1 MSSVDLAEPEKLKKV
16 AEALAQS
23 ERLRQEKHYQ
33 EGIDLLIEALKYGTN
48 KAQIYFRLGNI
59 YYDAG
64 DLAHAEYAYRKA
76 IDHDP
81 QHINAHHNLAV
92 VYKKQGRIAESI
104 KMRKRANSLARQH
117 PDKVQLN
124 KEQIKQI
131 RSYANKVIIFVGV
144 LLAVIIIVI
153 LLLAKF

>member
-1 MSSVDLAEPEKLKKV
+1 MSLELAEPERLKKV
-16 AEALAQS
+16 QETLEQS
-23 ERLRQEKHYQ
+23 ERLRQEKRYQ

-64 DLAHAEYAYRKA
+64 DFSHAEYAYRKA

-81 QHINAHHNLAV
+81 HHVNAHHNLAV

-104 KMRKRANSLARQH
+104 KMRKRASSLARQH

-124 KEQIKQI
+124 KEQVKQI
-131 RSYANKVIIFVGV
+131 RSYANKVIIFVGI
-144 LLAVIIIVI
+144 LLAVVIVVI